1 MNKHITLLKMKN
13 AIKRVMKGK
22 LKFIYDSEHGC
33 FYIKDGCPSCLIGC
47 ALHNIGI
54 PKTVLYQ
61 LDIGGQYKLPL
72 YVSEDGFKQI
82 LALNRWSIDHRAL
95 KFATAVQNAQ
105 DSGKPW
111 KQCYKIGLEFLD
123 E

>member
-33 FYIKDGCPSCLIGC
+33 FYIQDGCPSCLIGC
-47 ALHNIGI
+47 ALHDLGVK
-54 PKTVLYQ
+54 KTILSQ
-61 LDIGGQYKLPL
+61 LDKGGRYNIPCAVLD
-72 YVSEDGFKQI
+72 DGFART
-82 LALNRWSIDHRAL
+82 LALNSWSIDYNAL
-95 KFATAVQNAQ
+95 QFAAKVQDYQ
-105 DSGKPW
+105 DEGVPW
-111 KQCYKIGLEFLD
+111 NQCYEVGLKSLD